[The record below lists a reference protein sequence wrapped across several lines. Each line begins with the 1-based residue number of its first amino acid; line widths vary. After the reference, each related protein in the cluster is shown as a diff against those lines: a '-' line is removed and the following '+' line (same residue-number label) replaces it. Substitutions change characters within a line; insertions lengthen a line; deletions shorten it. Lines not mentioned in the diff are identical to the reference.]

1 MTIDVTNGR
10 RFTDMAVASAIA
22 DDDVLLASMADGT
35 GVKQAK
41 ASVLKVYAS
50 GGIDL
55 STLVSDVD
63 DVEALAETNKTSI
76 ATLTDHLA
84 PLIFNNAG
92 AHNAIYRGKALGSS
106 VTSEQYAAISAGTF
120 DDLYIGDYWTIGGV
134 NYRIAAFDYYLHCG
148 DTETTKHHVVLVP
161 DTCLYSAQMN
171 TSNVTT
177 GGYVGS
183 AMRSSNLATAKSTI
197 SSAFGSHVMSYRDW
211 LVNAVSN
218 GYSSG
223 GAWTDCSV
231 ELMTEQMVY
240 GGAVFMAMGNGS
252 TVLANYRCGKSQL
265 PLFALEPS
273 RITNREPYWLR
284 DVVSATY
291 FANVSDYGR
300 ASYHAASASRGVRPA
315 FCIS

>member
-41 ASVLKVYAS
+41 ASILKVYAN
-50 GGIDL
+50 GGVDL

-63 DVEALAETNKTSI
+63 EIETLAKTNKTNI
-76 ATLTDHLA
+76 ATLTSDLA

-120 DDLYIGDYWTIGGV
+120 DDLYIGDYWTIGGA

-148 DTETTKHHVVLVP
+148 DTETTEHHIVLVP
-161 DTCLYSAQMN
+161 DTCLYNAQMN

-218 GYSSG
+218 GYPSG

-240 GGAVFMAMGNGS
+240 GGAVFMPMGNGS
-252 TVLANYRCGKSQL
+252 TVPANYRCGKSQL

-273 RITNREPYWLR
+273 RITNRESYWLR
-284 DVVSATY
+284 DVVSAAG
-291 FANVSDYGR
+291 FALVDLYGAATSDG
-300 ASYHAASASRGVRPA
+300 ASASLGVRPA

>member
-41 ASVLKVYAS
+41 ASVLKVYAN
-50 GGIDL
+50 GGVDL
-55 STLVSDVD
+55 SALISDVD
-63 DVEALAETNKTSI
+63 EVEALAETNKTNI
-76 ATLTDHLA
+76 ATLTDNLA

-148 DTETTKHHVVLVP
+148 DTETTKHHIVLVP
-161 DTCLYSAQMN
+161 DTCLYNAQMN

-240 GGAVFMAMGNGS
+240 GGAIFMAMGDGS
-252 TVLANYRCGKSQL
+252 TVPANYRCSKSQL

-273 RITNREPYWLR
+273 RITNRESYWLR
-284 DVVSATY
+284 DVVSATS
-291 FANVSDYGR
+291 FADVDSGGT
-300 ASYHAASASRGVRPA
+300 ASYGTASDSRGVRPA

>member
-41 ASVLKVYAS
+41 ASILKAYAN
-50 GGIDL
+50 GGVDL
-55 STLVSDVD
+55 SALISDVD
-63 DVEALAETNKTSI
+63 EIETLAETNKTNI
-76 ATLTDHLA
+76 AALTDNLA
-84 PLIFNNAG
+84 PLIFNSAG

-106 VTSEQYAAISAGTF
+106 VTSEQYAAIAAGTF

-148 DTETTKHHVVLVP
+148 DTETTKHHILLVP
-161 DTCLYSAQMN
+161 DSCLYSAQMN

-252 TVLANYRCGKSQL
+252 TVPANYRCGKSQL

-273 RITNREPYWLR
+273 RITNGENYWLR
-284 DVVSATY
+284 DVVSATA
-291 FANVSDYGR
+291 FADVYSHGNAYSN
-300 ASYHAASASRGVRPA
+300 SASASRGVRPA